1 MRTSSYKGIVKSG
14 KEVEAES
21 FVPPEQTYIPSPQQN
36 ISAHPEQG
44 RPKKAKQGLSGDGRS
59 SGRREQETVFRTSDI
74 MDGAKKEA
82 HEIVERANEMAGS
95 ILKEAREQADQL
107 KREALQE
114 GYREGYEKGFQESM
128 DKVKEEQGRVLK
140 STLQEFRT
148 DMEQALASVEEAKKK
163 CIRQYLDELKDC
175 AVAVAEKVIHIS
187 LQSSGQIIKRMI
199 LAETERLDKVAW
211 VKIYMEKTD
220 YEMMIQTDADI
231 ISELSRLSDNI
242 KFIVM
247 EKEQRGN
254 CIIEMPEEIIDIGVD
269 TQMENIKEILGSV
282 RS

>member
-21 FVPPEQTYIPSPQQN
+21 FIPPEQTYIPSPQQN
-36 ISAHPEQG
+36 ASAHPEQG
-44 RPKKAKQGLSGDGRS
+44 RPKKARQSLSGDGRR
-59 SGRREQETVFRTSDI
+59 SGRREQETVFRNSDI

-82 HEIVERANEMAGS
+82 QEIVERANEMAGS
-95 ILKEAREQADQL
+95 ILKEAREQAEQL

-114 GYREGYEKGFQESM
+114 GYQEGYEKGFQESM

-163 CIRQYLDELKDC
+163 CLRQYLDELKDC

-247 EKEQRGN
+247 EKEQSGN

>member
-1 MRTSSYKGIVKSG
+1 MEEKKNILTYEGLRKYEDELHELKVVKRQ
-14 KEVEAES
+14 EVA
-21 FVPPEQTYIPSPQQN
+21 QKI
-36 ISAHPEQG
+36 
-44 RPKKAKQGLSGDGRS
+44 
-59 SGRREQETVFRTSDI
+59 
-74 MDGAKKEA
+74 
-82 HEIVERANEMAGS
+82 
-95 ILKEAREQADQL
+95 KEAREQADQL

-247 EKEQRGN
+247 EKEQSGN

>member
-1 MRTSSYKGIVKSG
+1 M
-14 KEVEAES
+14 
-21 FVPPEQTYIPSPQQN
+21 
-36 ISAHPEQG
+36 
-44 RPKKAKQGLSGDGRS
+44 
-59 SGRREQETVFRTSDI
+59 
-74 MDGAKKEA
+74 
-82 HEIVERANEMAGS
+82 
-95 ILKEAREQADQL
+95 
-107 KREALQE
+107 
-114 GYREGYEKGFQESM
+114 
-128 DKVKEEQGRVLK
+128 
-140 STLQEFRT
+140 
-148 DMEQALASVEEAKKK
+148 
-163 CIRQYLDELKDC
+163 
-175 AVAVAEKVIHIS
+175 AEKVIHIS

-247 EKEQRGN
+247 EKEQSGN

>member
-1 MRTSSYKGIVKSG
+1 
-14 KEVEAES
+14 
-21 FVPPEQTYIPSPQQN
+21 
-36 ISAHPEQG
+36 
-44 RPKKAKQGLSGDGRS
+44 
-59 SGRREQETVFRTSDI
+59 

-247 EKEQRGN
+247 EKEQSGN